1 MTRLLFLVALLSQ
14 LPGVLC
20 SVNTDKEWTVFE
32 GKSIT
37 VPCYY
42 MPEYTVNVKYWC
54 YGSVYDFCSS
64 LARTDK
70 QDNAPSSN
78 EKITIADDPTQH
90 MFTVTMRELKETDS
104 GWYWCGVERGGIWS
118 TDSTTSVYISVIQ
131 GISVVNREVSAEEG
145 DSVTVQYHYSKKHR
159 QNDKKWCRSGH
170 LRSCSVT
177 NNGTFISESLLI
189 NDDRKDT
196 VTVTMKHLEMRDA
209 GWYFCGA
216 GEHQVSVYVLVTP
229 RSTTSALR
237 VYTQNK
243 LTDASVKAQN
253 SNR

>member
-1 MTRLLFLVALLSQ
+1 MTRLLFLVALLPQ
-14 LPGVLC
+14 LPGVRC
-20 SVNTDKEWTVFE
+20 FVNTDKEWTAFE

-42 MPEYTVNVKYWC
+42 TPEYTMNVKYWC
-54 YGSVYDFCSS
+54 HGSVYDFCSS

-78 EKITIADDPTQH
+78 ERITIADDPTQL

-118 TDSTTSVYISVIQ
+118 TDSATSVYISVIQ
-131 GISVVNREVSAEEG
+131 GVSVVNSEVSAEEG
-145 DSVTVQYHYSKKHR
+145 DSVTVECHYSKKHR

-189 NDDRKDT
+189 NDDQKDT
-196 VTVTMKHLEMRDA
+196 VTVTMKDLEMRDA
-209 GWYFCGA
+209 GWYLCGA
-216 GEHQVSVYVLVTP
+216 GEHQVSVHVLVTP
-229 RSTTSALR
+229 RSSTSMQQAYTHAHVCMLR
-237 VYTQNK
+237 S
-243 LTDASVKAQN
+243 APS
-253 SNR
+253 